1 MLTDI
6 NILIFVIKKYIV
18 KVIFQRVEIFIP
30 LNIDIESIK
39 RLNIIKHGAG
49 VWLEDLKFA
58 IC

>member
-49 VWLEDLKFA
+49 V
-58 IC
+58 